1 MGPAAFVSQRP
12 SARLTRQSGTSF
24 YYAFRVLPKDKRHA
38 IYALYS
44 FCRVVDDCVDEED
57 GEGEPGLRRWLEEA
71 HRCYAGRPQT
81 ELGQDLALALLQ
93 FPIPRSC
100 FEDIVAGCRMDLTV
114 RRYATFADL
123 RLYCERVASAVG
135 LASIEVFGYED
146 PRTRDYAV
154 ELGVALQLTNI
165 LRDVAADARRGRLY
179 LPLEDLA
186 RFGLAD
192 HEVLDAAANGGP
204 PPAGLPALLRFQA
217 ERAREQYGRA
227 AGLLPAV
234 DRKAMVPAEIMSAV
248 YRATLEEVVKRG
260 FPLGTARVA
269 LSRPRKAW
277 IAARTLVRARRG

>member
-1 MGPAAFVSQRP
+1 MTEFLEFFRTKQVVYRWYLPQCLHTEGYFSTRAF
-12 SARLTRQSGTSF
+12 
-24 YYAFRVLPKDKRHA
+24 D
-38 IYALYS
+38 
-44 FCRVVDDCVDEED
+44 
-57 GEGEPGLRRWLEEA
+57 
-71 HRCYAGRPQT
+71 
-81 ELGQDLALALLQ
+81 
-93 FPIPRSC
+93 
-100 FEDIVAGCRMDLTV
+100 
-114 RRYATFADL
+114 
-123 RLYCERVASAVG
+123 
-135 LASIEVFGYED
+135 
-146 PRTRDYAV
+146 
-154 ELGVALQLTNI
+154 LQLP
-165 LRDVAADARRGRLY
+165 LHVKAVAPFGSSVSDTTRC
-179 LPLEDLA
+179 LA